1 MAEDGGLHAVREWC
15 RDRVEESLED
25 QGMINQQLDQ
35 VSYDQVQDNMTSI
48 SDR

>member
-1 MAEDGGLHAVREWC
+1 MLHENVHALQRC
-15 RDRVEESLED
+15 RDGLEDPLED

-35 VSYDQVQDNMTSI
+35 VSYDLIQDNMTSI

>member
-1 MAEDGGLHAVREWC
+1 MLHENEHSLQHC
-15 RDRVEESLED
+15 RDGLEDPLED

-35 VSYDQVQDNMTSI
+35 VSYDLVQDNMTSI